1 MKRVVRIVLIA
12 AAFAGLSASAAYAQ
26 KTTLKIA
33 SIAPENTPWGAALNK
48 MAAEWKTATN
58 GEIELRVYH
67 NGIAGSESDM
77 IRKLKLGQIHG
88 AVLTSFG
95 LNEITREVLTL
106 SCPFLIRDNT
116 ELDLAL
122 AGIRDDLEAKI
133 ESKGFKSIAWSKAG
147 WVRIFSKSPVFL
159 PEQLKTQ
166 KLATDPNDMALMQA
180 FKSLGYQM
188 VPIPMGET
196 LMALNSGMVDAVY
209 ASPIAVGGFQLFG
222 VAKNMASLTLAPFL
236 GGIVLSG
243 KTWRTIPEKY
253 RARLME
259 INRGLEKEL
268 DSSILKLEN
277 DAISTMSSYGLT
289 VNRIS
294 PAQMKAWYDDVD
306 RGLAIVIGTSF
317 DKPTY
322 DKVSEILKKHRA
334 GK

>member
-1 MKRVVRIVLIA
+1 MKRVVRIALVA
-12 AAFAGLSASAAYAQ
+12 AVFAGISASAAHAQ
-26 KTTLKIA
+26 KMTLKIA
-33 SIAPENTPWGAALNK
+33 SIAPENTPWGASLNK
-48 MAAEWKTATN
+48 MAAEWKTVTN

-106 SCPFLIRDNT
+106 SCPFLIRDNA

-122 AGIRDDLEAKI
+122 AGIRDDLESKI

-147 WVRIFSKSPVFL
+147 WVRIFSKAPVFL
-159 PEQLKTQ
+159 PEHLKSQ

-222 VAKNMASLTLAPFL
+222 VAKNMASLKLAPFL
-236 GGIVLSG
+236 GGIVLSA
-243 KTWRTIPEKY
+243 KTWRSIPEKY
-253 RARLME
+253 RAPLMAS
-259 INRGLEKEL
+259 NRRLEKEL
-268 DSSILKLEN
+268 DSSILKLE
-277 DAISTMSSYGLT
+277 AEAVSAMASYGLV
-289 VNRIS
+289 VNQIS
-294 PAQMKAWYDDVD
+294 PAQMKEWYDDVD
-306 RGLAIVIGTSF
+306 RGLPLVIGTSF
-317 DKPTY
+317 DKPTFER
-322 DKVSEILKKHRA
+322 VSDILKKYRA
-334 GK
+334 GR